1 MHQVIYEGKGLKEKG
16 VVLVV
21 DDEEGIRESI
31 RMILSDDYEVLSAP
45 DGEVA
50 LKILKARDLD
60 LVFLDIRM
68 PGMDGMEF
76 LRRAKGIK
84 PDVEI
89 IIITAFASL
98 DTAVEALRYGVMDYI
113 EKPFRVD
120 RIIELARKGVE
131 RRRRAQRIRAMLEEI
146 EQFKSQM
153 SPFLGEKAPS
163 GASVKNIE
171 EYIVQTLISFVRVI
185 DIKDAYTKSHSLRVA
200 YISRSIAMEM
210 GLDRETVGEI
220 AKAGLVHDIGK
231 IGIDERILR
240 KPGPLAPGE
249 FEIMKRHPELGC
261 KVIEP
266 LSILRNAIPMVRG
279 HHERYE
285 GLGYPNGLRGD
296 EIPLGARI
304 IAVADVY
311 DAMRSD
317 RSYRKAYSHSEA
329 KEYLKRAVGTH
340 FDKWVAEVF
349 LKIADPLSE
358 ELDKLIE
365 ELDWGKIIL
374 GT

>member
-68 PGMDGMEF
+68 PRMDGMEF

>member
-1 MHQVIYEGKGLKEKG
+1 MHQAIYERKGLKEKG

-31 RMILSDDYEVLSAP
+31 RMILSDEYEVLSAP
-45 DGEVA
+45 DGEMA

-76 LRRAKGIK
+76 LRRAKGMK
-84 PDVEI
+84 PDVE

-131 RRRRAQRIRAMLEEI
+131 RRRKAQRIRAMLEEI
-146 EQFKSQM
+146 EQFKGQM
-153 SPFLGEKAPS
+153 FPFLEEKAPS
-163 GASVKNIE
+163 GVSARNIE
-171 EYIVQTLISFVRVI
+171 EYIVQTLISFVRAI

-200 YISRSIAMEM
+200 YISRSIAIEI

-240 KPGPLAPGE
+240 KPGPLTPGE

-261 KVIEP
+261 RIIEP

-304 IAVADVY
+304 ISVADVY

-329 KEYLKRAVGTH
+329 REYLKRAAGTH
-340 FDKWVAEVF
+340 FDKWIVEVF
-349 LKIADPLSE
+349 LKIMDPLSE